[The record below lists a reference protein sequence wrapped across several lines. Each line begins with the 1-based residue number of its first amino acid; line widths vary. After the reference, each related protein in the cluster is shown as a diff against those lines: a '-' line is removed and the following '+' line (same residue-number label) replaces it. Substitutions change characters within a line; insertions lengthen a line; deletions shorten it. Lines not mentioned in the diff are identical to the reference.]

1 MTPRLVCFEGSA
13 VVVALLGILL
23 AEPSAYGSTTVLG
36 LVLLLRATARSLARV
51 RAERV
56 LLVGASPLACRLL
69 EEIAARPWIGWKV
82 LGVVDEGAE
91 VPSFPHRRLGTL
103 AQLGRIIHDER
114 PDRIIVTL
122 ASRRGRMPLQ
132 PLLKSRLRGIPVEDG
147 VETYERLTGKLAI
160 EALTPSAL
168 IFSKDFPTSRPHV
181 AFNRAASLAAAAAG
195 LLAVAPLLVLIALA
209 IVLDS
214 RGPVFFVQDRVGLY
228 GRRFRLIK
236 FRTMRPS
243 RSRASEWERD
253 NLDRVTRIG
262 TWLRRFRLDELPQ
275 LLNVLR
281 GDMNLVGPRPHPVRN
296 QDLFLRRIPYY
307 ALRSSVRPGITGWA
321 QVRYGYANDLDEET
335 EKMRYD
341 LFYIKHISVWL
352 DLRILLETVQVLFR
366 RPSLSRTEPRIV
378 PFEPRGV
385 RAREGAGGQ
394 LEALPRRVPRAAPH
408 GDESPS
414 QRSA

>member
-1 MTPRLVCFEGSA
+1 MTPGL
-13 VVVALLGILL
+13 ALLDGSSVAAVLFGILL
-23 AEPSAYGSTTVLG
+23 AEPSSQGAMTALG
-36 LVLLLRATARSLARV
+36 LVLLLRMAAHSLARP

-69 EEIAARPWIGWKV
+69 EEIAARPRLGWRV
-82 LGVVDEGAE
+82 LGVVDEETE
-91 VPSFPHRRLGTL
+91 VPFLSHKRLGSL

-132 PLLKSRLRGIPVEDG
+132 PLLKSRVRGIPVEDG

-160 EALTPSAL
+160 EALTPSAI
-168 IFSKDFPTSRPHV
+168 IFSKVFRRSQA
-181 AFNRAASLAAAAAG
+181 AFNRAASLVVVAAG
-195 LLAVAPLLVLIALA
+195 LLALSPLLALISLA

-214 RGPVFFVQDRVGLY
+214 RGPVFFVQDRVGAS

-236 FRTMRPS
+236 FRTMRPA

-253 NLDRVTRIG
+253 NRDRITRVG
-262 TWLRRFRLDELPQ
+262 AWLRRFRLDELPQ

-281 GDMNLVGPRPHPVRN
+281 GDMNLVGPRPHPVTN
-296 QDLFLRRIPYY
+296 QELFLRKIPYY

-321 QVRYGYANDLDEET
+321 QVRYGYANDLEEET

-341 LFYIKHISVWL
+341 LFYIKHTSVWL
-352 DLRILLETVQVLFR
+352 DLRILFLTVQALLRAPSPSQRESRVVL
-366 RPSLSRTEPRIV
+366 
-378 PFEPRGV
+378 FEPRGV
-385 RAREGAGGQ
+385 RARGPANTGRTRPPLSAAHGHEG
-394 LEALPRRVPRAAPH
+394 
-408 GDESPS
+408 PS
-414 QRSA
+414 ERSA